1 MDNTS
6 TELIG
11 IGRVKI
17 HPGRLE
23 EYKRLSRVCLEIVRT
38 KDTGTLQYD
47 LFINAEGT
55 ECVFIERYRDST
67 AAMEHW
73 NNIGPELMQQVLAT
87 GTFVGEILGNASPE
101 LRDNMKEGPVRLFTP
116 LQSL

>member
-1 MDNTS
+1 MTTS

-11 IGRVKI
+11 IGRVTF
-17 HPGRLE
+17 HPGKAV
-23 EYKRLSRVCLEIVRT
+23 EYKRLAKLCLEIVKT

-47 LFINAEGT
+47 LFINAEET
-55 ECVFIERYRDST
+55 ECVFIERYKDSK

-87 GTFVGEILGNASPE
+87 GTFVGEILGNASEE
-101 LRDNMKEGPVRLFTP
+101 LKANMTEGPVRLFTP